1 MAEKEETLSKLEKM
15 LDHYLGKIE
24 EEGKRK
30 DKEPDNPEPDKAVNV
45 PVPPPAEEKPK
56 EEKKTSIIDWLFG

>member
-24 EEGKRK
+24 EGKK
-30 DKEPDNPEPDKAVNV
+30 KDNPEPDKPVDV